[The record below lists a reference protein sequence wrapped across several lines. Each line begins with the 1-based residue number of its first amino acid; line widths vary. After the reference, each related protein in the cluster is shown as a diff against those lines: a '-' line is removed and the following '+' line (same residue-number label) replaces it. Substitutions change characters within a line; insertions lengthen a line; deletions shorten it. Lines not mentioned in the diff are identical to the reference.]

1 MAVFAYNPEAVKA
14 WANSVVNYLN
24 GGSESVSSCSRR
36 FSEQIEKLVQ
46 PNVWTGA
53 AAAKNY
59 QNFME
64 THQAMIKFI
73 NSFGEAFEGAMNS
86 INASVAQ
93 LEIAN
98 LGVDTNVASKFG
110 SLSYEQISALSA
122 ENINKEVVRYD
133 YATIIS
139 IGSALNS
146 IVQELEGVKT
156 GLNSK
161 INELNNGSAIWDGNA
176 AESSKESL
184 LATLENNMKAV
195 LEGLQVCI
203 NNISGAAEAAQM
215 ADTGR

>member
-1 MAVFAYNPEAVKA
+1 MAVFAYNPDAAKS

-53 AAAKNY
+53 AASKNY

-64 THQAMIKFI
+64 THQAMIRFI
-73 NSFGEAFEGAMNS
+73 NAFGEAFESAMNE
-86 INASVAQ
+86 INKSVAN

-98 LGVDTNVASKFG
+98 LGTDTNVSSKFG
-110 SLSYEQISALSA
+110 SLSYEQITALST
-122 ENINKEVVRYD
+122 ENINKEIVRYD
-133 YATIIS
+133 YATITS

-146 IVQELEGVKT
+146 IVGELEGVKI
-156 GLNSK
+156 GLTNK

-176 AESSKESL
+176 AEAAKESL
-184 LATLENNMKAV
+184 RSTLENNMKAV
-195 LEGLQVCI
+195 LAGLQVCI
-203 NNISGAAEAAQM
+203 KNIQGAAEAAQL